1 MLEKGTM
8 TRRPAPP
15 DNYSSFLTPL
25 MKGKDTVNTTLFPL
39 ALLVGLMFLPEITFG
54 EVSQGEYDEDQI
66 ELVEGEDRLIYEY
79 RQNGML
85 TMIKIVPKKGLP
97 YYMVPLNGAQRIEGL
112 DHQKKLYPQWIIRE
126 W

>member
-1 MLEKGTM
+1 
-8 TRRPAPP
+8 
-15 DNYSSFLTPL
+15 

-54 EVSQGEYDEDQI
+54 EASQDEYDEDQI
-66 ELVEGEDRLIYEY
+66 ELIEGEDRLIYEY

-97 YYMVPLNGAQRIEGL
+97 YYMVPLSGAQRIEGL
-112 DHQKKLYPQWIIRE
+112 DHQKKLYPQWIIKD